1 MYNTNNGAHSYSTP
15 ASPNAYCT
23 SHSTDGKTPCDK
35 DLAALFRAT
44 AANVTQLYKEAS
56 NIGQSAYKAG
66 YEQCYSDIWEFVL
79 AAQADGT
86 LASSPGGQQLLQ
98 QLVEFARMK
107 RMTPRQTRFGTTNE
121 NRLSPTADHI
131 HDSNRPSTDLTT
143 NIDEMSGI
151 LVQASQAPTFQHPA
165 SEHETAVSILFREN
179 AGARDEFP
187 PHISA
192 VADDTAEHSPNS
204 IADARLTQ
212 RAKRGLELFE
222 SMDIEPPRRR
232 QRKDDIEME

>member
-1 MYNTNNGAHSYSTP
+1 MYSTNNGAHSYSTP

-23 SHSTDGKTPCDK
+23 SHSNDGKTPCDK

-86 LASSPGGQQLLQ
+86 LATSPGGQQLLQ
-98 QLVEFARMK
+98 QLIEFARMK
-107 RMTPRQTRFGTTNE
+107 RMSPRQTRFGTTNE
-121 NRLSPTADHI
+121 NRLSPTADHA
-131 HDSNRPSTDLTT
+131 HDSNRPST
-143 NIDEMSGI
+143 
-151 LVQASQAPTFQHPA
+151 
-165 SEHETAVSILFREN
+165 AV
-179 AGARDEFP
+179 
-187 PHISA
+187 
-192 VADDTAEHSPNS
+192 HSSNS
-204 IADARLTQ
+204 ITDARLTQ
-212 RAKRGLELFE
+212 RAKRGLEPFE

-232 QRKDDIEME
+232 QRRDDIEME

>member
-1 MYNTNNGAHSYSTP
+1 MYSTNNGAHSYSTP

-23 SHSTDGKTPCDK
+23 SHSNDGKTPCDK

-86 LASSPGGQQLLQ
+86 LATSPGGQQLLQ
-98 QLVEFARMK
+98 QLIEFARMK
-107 RMTPRQTRFGTTNE
+107 RMSPRQTRFGTTNE
-121 NRLSPTADHI
+121 NRLSPTADHA
-131 HDSNRPSTDLTT
+131 HDSNRPST
-143 NIDEMSGI
+143 
-151 LVQASQAPTFQHPA
+151 
-165 SEHETAVSILFREN
+165 
-179 AGARDEFP
+179 GACDEFP

-192 VADDTAEHSPNS
+192 VADDTAVHSSNS
-204 IADARLTQ
+204 ITDARLTQ
-212 RAKRGLELFE
+212 RAKRGLEPFE

-232 QRKDDIEME
+232 QRRDDIEME

>member
-1 MYNTNNGAHSYSTP
+1 MYSTNNGAHSYSTP

-86 LASSPGGQQLLQ
+86 LANSPGGQQLLQ

-131 HDSNRPSTDLTT
+131 HDSNRPSTGT
-143 NIDEMSGI
+143 
-151 LVQASQAPTFQHPA
+151 
-165 SEHETAVSILFREN
+165 
-179 AGARDEFP
+179 
-187 PHISA
+187 
-192 VADDTAEHSPNS
+192 HSNYY
-204 IADARLTQ
+204 
-212 RAKRGLELFE
+212 
-222 SMDIEPPRRR
+222 
-232 QRKDDIEME
+232 